1 MAFLKRIWPYC
12 DMSKTAIIDLWILC
26 LANNGHVSLLMD
38 HVQNQTTGCPI
49 TFIELWLTAKTYL
62 LSLGGFFLW
71 LTFLSQC
78 YFDKYLGLKYILTLP
93 FAFKPFKIWILSQK
107 FAMYTVKGVKK
118 KESILF
124 VSLLLILPK
133 ICSKFECMKFILL
146 KKIYFNIRNQW
157 KWNSESEWELKCT
170 VIVISNVKVKG
181 ISGSTNMIED

>member
-12 DMSKTAIIDLWILC
+12 DMSKTTIIDLWILC

-62 LSLGGFFLW
+62 LSLGFFLW

-93 FAFKPFKIWILSQK
+93 FAFKPFKDMNLFLNVCYVHGKRWKNLYFLFHYCGFYLKFVQILN
-107 FAMYTVKGVKK
+107 AW
-118 KESILF
+118 
-124 VSLLLILPK
+124 
-133 ICSKFECMKFILL
+133 
-146 KKIYFNIRNQW
+146 NIFY
-157 KWNSESEWELKCT
+157 
-170 VIVISNVKVKG
+170 
-181 ISGSTNMIED
+181 